1 VRQGSGA
8 ARIGVR
14 PGDLVLGINGIPLDG
29 DESLRRAALD
39 LRGLSGALVVV
50 QRGPGRYHVTIPFA

>member
-1 VRQGSGA
+1 
-8 ARIGVR
+8 
-14 PGDLVLGINGIPLDG
+14 VLGINGIPLDG